1 MILDRFDK
9 VFTEINLRLAQI
21 DLMTQVNLRSL
32 QCDLLAHLDIVIY
45 IKLRS
50 QDLTHDERYSILLLE
65 DQVKQCLRGL
75 EDPRGHVALVVLNK
89 VWVDAFESTQSSTKY
104 IYV

>member
-1 MILDRFDK
+1 MMRDA
-9 VFTEINLRLAQI
+9 VYYY
-21 DLMTQVNLRSL
+21 QVN
-32 QCDLLAHLDIVIY
+32 
-45 IKLRS
+45 
-50 QDLTHDERYSILLLE
+50 
-65 DQVKQCLRGL
+65 QVKQCLRGL